1 MESTED
7 AKRNIIYGNPLL
19 DKYIPTFSRTIIVGA
34 QLCLTLLI
42 VASVVARYLFS
53 SGLYGVDEFILVFAF
68 WLYMIGGTYGSYEDS
83 HIKADIVDQY
93 VKSALKRHIL
103 KIINLSVTLIVS
115 IFITVWAYD
124 YVVWGFTRKAKSI
137 AWKIPMVIPQGAI
150 FVGFIIMTIYTLALL
165 VMVIKK
171 GYKEK
176 ETE

>member
-1 MESTED
+1 
-7 AKRNIIYGNPLL
+7 
-19 DKYIPTFSRTIIVGA
+19 
-34 QLCLTLLI
+34 
-42 VASVVARYLFS
+42 
-53 SGLYGVDEFILVFAF
+53 VDEFILVFAF